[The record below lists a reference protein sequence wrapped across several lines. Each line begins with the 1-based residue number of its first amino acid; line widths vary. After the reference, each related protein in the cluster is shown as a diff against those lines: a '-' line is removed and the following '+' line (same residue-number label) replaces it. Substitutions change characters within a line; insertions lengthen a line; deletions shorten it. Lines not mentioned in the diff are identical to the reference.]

1 MPWKKGQSGNPAG
14 RAKKGLCYADMLE
27 KAVKKLKSQTK
38 DKDGNVIAQY
48 KGKMVVAMAVVDLAT
63 NKSYPPQVR
72 LQALKELFD
81 RTDGKPVQQIDMG
94 ADVRSTVIGMT
105 KDIKA
110 SLDKLTPEEREMYFE
125 LCGKADDSDSEQ

>member
-1 MPWKKGQSGNPAG
+1 MAKSIAVIGLG
-14 RAKKGLCYADMLE
+14 RFG
-27 KAVKKLKSQTK
+27 KKLACTM
-38 DKDGNVIAQY
+38 Y
-48 KGKMVVAMAVVDLAT
+48 
-63 NKSYPPQVR
+63 
-72 LQALKELFD
+72 
-81 RTDGKPVQQIDMG
+81 DMG